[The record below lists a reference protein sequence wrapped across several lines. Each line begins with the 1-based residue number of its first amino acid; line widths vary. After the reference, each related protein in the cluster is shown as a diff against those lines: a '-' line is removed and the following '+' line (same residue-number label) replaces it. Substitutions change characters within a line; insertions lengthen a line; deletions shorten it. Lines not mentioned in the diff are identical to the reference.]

1 MGIRLRCKDY
11 GYDCEF
17 IIESDDAQQVMK
29 EFGKHSDEEHGIW
42 YSEESL
48 KQMFQNK
55 YNKKQNYSGLRII
68 FPTNPFPLSILL

>member
-48 KQMFQNK
+48 KQIVQNK
-55 YNKKQNYSGLRII
+55 YNLK
-68 FPTNPFPLSILL
+68 